1 MNKSTSFLLILASAF
16 LIILVYVMSRLV
28 NFGPADI
35 LGITNQTK
43 IVFVGDIMLGRSVM
57 AESLKANDFSY
68 AFKNVN
74 GYLQSADLVFGN
86 LESPFAVKCP
96 TVNSGMTFCADTR
109 LVEGLT
115 KSDINVVTLANN
127 HMNNYGNEGVVT
139 TKKVLTDNGIGYTG
153 DGNLVTKEVNGT
165 TFGFLGLNLMYGAP
179 TKLDEKILS
188 DSDKLVDVLIVGV
201 HWGEEY
207 QSKANKRQRD
217 YAKKLVELGADIVI
231 GHHPHWVQD
240 SEVINGKPVYYSL
253 GNFVFDQMWSE
264 ETKKGLVVELTFD
277 GSNLVNQ
284 KELPIYIKK
293 IGQPEFVSKVN

>member
-1 MNKSTSFLLILASAF
+1 MDKSTSFLLILASAF

>member
-1 MNKSTSFLLILASAF
+1 
-16 LIILVYVMSRLV
+16 MSRLV

-57 AESLKANDFSY
+57 AESLKTNDFSY

-217 YAKKLVELGADIVI
+217 YAKKLVELGADVVI